1 MASITDLRQKRAA
14 LWEKTKK
21 FLDNAKREN
30 DMISAEDVETYE
42 KMESE
47 IVALGKEI
55 DILERQAEME
65 KRLNSPVN
73 TPVLETPKTN
83 GNTKT
88 GRASDEYKQAFWKL
102 MKNNQLSYSVHD
114 TLQIG
119 TDSDG
124 GYLVPDEY
132 EAVLIDKL
140 ADENIMRGL
149 TTIITSANGDKK
161 IPVVASHGEAVWTDE
176 GSEYTESDDEFGTV
190 SLGAHKLSTI
200 IKV

>member
-161 IPVVASHGEAVWTDE
+161 DS
-176 GSEYTESDDEFGTV
+176 GSCISR
-190 SLGAHKLSTI
+190 
-200 IKV
+200 

>member
-30 DMISAEDVETYE
+30 DMLSAEDVETYE

-83 GNTKT
+83 GNTK
-88 GRASDEYKQAFWKL
+88 QAE
-102 MKNNQLSYSVHD
+102 QV
-114 TLQIG
+114 T
-119 TDSDG
+119 
-124 GYLVPDEY
+124 
-132 EAVLIDKL
+132 
-140 ADENIMRGL
+140 NISRR
-149 TTIITSANGDKK
+149 
-161 IPVVASHGEAVWTDE
+161 
-176 GSEYTESDDEFGTV
+176 FGN
-190 SLGAHKLSTI
+190 L
-200 IKV
+200 

>member
-30 DMISAEDVETYE
+30 DMLSAEDVETYE

-83 GNTKT
+83 GDIKT

-102 MKNNQLSYSVHD
+102 MKNNQLSYSVQFLSKRHPSAPESFRISNEFSSC
-114 TLQIG
+114 LH
-119 TDSDG
+119 
-124 GYLVPDEY
+124 VPCCCNAEY
-132 EAVLIDKL
+132 DR
-140 ADENIMRGL
+140 NRR
-149 TTIITSANGDKK
+149 NRY
-161 IPVVASHGEAVWTDE
+161 SH
-176 GSEYTESDDEFGTV
+176 
-190 SLGAHKLSTI
+190 
-200 IKV
+200 